1 MRAGNDRRPADGKF
15 MDDLQDL
22 LDRNERW
29 AERVLRDD
37 PEFFRSLLGQ
47 QSPKYLWIGCSD
59 SRVPANEIVDLLPG
73 ELFVHR
79 NIANVVSL
87 SDVNAQSVIQFALE
101 VLHVEHIMVVGHYRC
116 SGVHHALHCT
126 DLGGVSDYWLSHVRV
141 VAQRHAAL
149 LEQEP
154 NEHRR
159 EALLC
164 ELNVLE
170 QSLNVCGSVP
180 VLNAWARGQSL
191 AVHGWVYR
199 LGDGRLRHLDFSVRS
214 APDIAAL
221 RASAVENLMATRRQ
235 YYADKA

>member
-1 MRAGNDRRPADGKF
+1 

-29 AERVLRDD
+29 AERVQRDD
-37 PEFFRSLLGQ
+37 PEFFRRLVSQ

-59 SRVPANEIVDLLPG
+59 SRVPANEIVDLQPG

-87 SDVNAQSVIQFALE
+87 SDVNAQSVIQFAVE
-101 VLHVEHIMVVGHYRC
+101 VLKIEHIMVVGHYRC
-116 SGVHHALHCT
+116 SGVHAALHSKE
-126 DLGGVSDYWLSHVRV
+126 LGGVSDYWLSHVRT
-141 VAQRHAAL
+141 VAARYAAL
-149 LEQEP
+149 LQEEP
-154 NEHRR
+154 DDHRR

-170 QSLNVCGSVP
+170 QSFNVCNSVP
-180 VLNAWARGQSL
+180 VRYAWARGQRL

-199 LGDGRLRHLDFSVRS
+199 LGDGRLRHLDFSVTGPE
-214 APDIAAL
+214 ADVDAL
-221 RASAVENLMATRRQ
+221 RATALDSIVETRKR
-235 YYADKA
+235 YYGRD